1 MSALTII
8 ILSVITSIA
17 TLIIISLG
25 LAVIFGLMGIVN
37 MAHGEFIMLGAFTT
51 ITCVLRANLPLWVGM
66 IAAPLVGFF
75 VGLVI
80 EVALI
85 RPLYGKRLTDTL
97 LVTFGLSLVLFQVAV
112 DIFGTTSPGV
122 ATPMGALTIGQY
134 STSIY
139 SAVFLPLMTVAI
151 VGAVYY
157 IFKRT
162 RYGLLARAVAQNA
175 NMANSLG
182 VNANRVHGLTFA
194 LGCAIAGF
202 GGALIAPI
210 AAVSPGMGQSY
221 VAQAFLT
228 VVTGGPAFL
237 AGTTVASVLLGA
249 IDEVVSQLFTTLWGI
264 TALMLSA
271 LLIIRLLPSG
281 ISGRWRNSL

>member
-1 MSALTII
+1 M
-8 ILSVITSIA
+8 V
-17 TLIIISLG
+17 
-25 LAVIFGLMGIVN
+25 
-37 MAHGEFIMLGAFTT
+37 GAFTT
-51 ITCVLRANLPLWVGM
+51 ITLVLRAHLPLWVGM
-66 IAAPLVGFF
+66 VAAPIVGFC
-75 VGLVI
+75 VGLLVEI
-80 EVALI
+80 TLI

-122 ATPMGALTIGQY
+122 ATPMGALKIGQY
-134 STSIY
+134 STSVY
-139 SAVFLPLMTVAI
+139 SAVFLPLITITI

-157 IFKRT
+157 IFKKT

-175 NMANSLG
+175 KMADSLG
-182 VNANRVHGLTFA
+182 VNANRLHQLTFG
-194 LGCAIAGF
+194 LGCAIAGIS
-202 GGALIAPI
+202 GALIAPI

-237 AGTTVASVLLGA
+237 AGTTVASALLGS
-249 IDEVVSQLFTTLWGI
+249 IDEIVSQLFTTLWGI

-271 LLIIRLLPSG
+271 LVIIRLLPSG